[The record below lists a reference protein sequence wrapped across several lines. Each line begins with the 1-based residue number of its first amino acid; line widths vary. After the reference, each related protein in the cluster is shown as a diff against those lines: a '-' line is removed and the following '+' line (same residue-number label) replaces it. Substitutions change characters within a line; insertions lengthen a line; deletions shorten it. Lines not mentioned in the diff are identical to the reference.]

1 MPTSQDLL
9 PELETACENLLW
21 RSEADY
27 PFEVVVLLLDQQSF
41 TVKTLLDNGDY
52 PDNTPVTVVSLDDF
66 FKQALVERAWFD
78 SRELKRVERYRN
90 LRDLLET
97 TLENLQVYRLGEV
110 EIDVYILGGTED
122 SQVIGVKTQTVET

>member
-21 RSEADY
+21 RSEADC
-27 PFEVVVLLLDQQSF
+27 PFEVVVLPLHQQSLTVKMLLDS
-41 TVKTLLDNGDY
+41 GDY

-66 FKQALVERAWFD
+66 FKQALIERAWFD

-97 TLENLQVYRLGEV
+97 TLENLQVYRLGKV

-122 SQVIGVKTQTVET
+122 DQVIGVKTQAVET

>member
-9 PELETACENLLW
+9 PELEAACANLLW

-27 PFEVVVLLLDQQSF
+27 PFEVVVLPLDQPSF
-41 TVKTLLDNGDY
+41 TVKTLLDNSDY
-52 PDNTPVTVVSLDDF
+52 PDNTPVAVVSLDDF

-122 SQVIGVKTQTVET
+122 SQVIGVKTKTVET

>member
-9 PELETACENLLW
+9 PELESACENLLW

-97 TLENLQVYRLGEV
+97 TLENLQVYRIGTV
-110 EIDVYILGGTED
+110 DIDVYLLGGTED
-122 SQVIGVKTQTVET
+122 NQMMGVKTQTVET

>member
-41 TVKTLLDNGDY
+41 TVETLLDNGDY